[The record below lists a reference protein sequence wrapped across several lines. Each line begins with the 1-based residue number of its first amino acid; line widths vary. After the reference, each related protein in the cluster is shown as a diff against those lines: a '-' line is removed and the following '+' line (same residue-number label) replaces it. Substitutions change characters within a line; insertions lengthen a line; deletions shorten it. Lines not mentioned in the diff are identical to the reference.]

1 MYKKFK
7 LKDESFSK
15 TLLPLEK
22 LIKNSREATK
32 QEIKA
37 F

>member
-7 LKDESFSK
+7 LKDGSFSK
-15 TLLPLEK
+15 TLLLLEK

-32 QEIKA
+32 
-37 F
+37 

>member
-15 TLLPLEK
+15 TLLLLEK
-22 LIKNSREATK
+22 LIKNSREVTK